1 MVTLSSHSR
10 GVEVES
16 AVKRIADVGGMTAR
30 QIVTQYPEMRPKIEA
45 AARFG
50 VDTPYPK
57 GTTLDLDQLAIAL
70 PTVSKDVVSALLARA
85 SQPANVTHA
94 QLAARVFKGEGT
106 VSVAGLT
113 MDQVVA
119 RFGVDTQKLT
129 SAVRHPLD
137 EGRFPDGA
145 RINVASLLPDA

>member
-1 MVTLSSHSR
+1 
-10 GVEVES
+10 
-16 AVKRIADVGGMTAR
+16 
-30 QIVTQYPEMRPKIEA
+30 
-45 AARFG
+45 
-50 VDTPYPK
+50 
-57 GTTLDLDQLAIAL
+57 
-70 PTVSKDVVSALLARA
+70 VVSALLARA